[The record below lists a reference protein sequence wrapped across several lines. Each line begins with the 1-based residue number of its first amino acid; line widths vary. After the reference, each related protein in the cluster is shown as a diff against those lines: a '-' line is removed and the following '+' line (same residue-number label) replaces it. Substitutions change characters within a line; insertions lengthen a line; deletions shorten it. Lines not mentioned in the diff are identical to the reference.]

1 MAEKTAEEK
10 LRQALEGSTT
20 EGKGHE
26 TPKESRKPRPRT
38 RTRTS
43 SRNERPENLGQRV
56 DSFMEDFE
64 RRIEQSLNAVNSPS
78 EHQEQIKPRR
88 SSKPSRKNV
97 KPETHHEVHRKS
109 EILPEIPQPEPL
121 IPEIIENVADALNV
135 PEISLPEPVQEAI
148 DTIAAT
154 SNVQE
159 FPQPEIAPAIAEAV
173 AETPGI
179 HEVKEPAPE
188 VNEPETA
195 PEVIKPETAH
205 EITEPKPAHEVIEP
219 ETAPEVTEPET
230 APEVTEP
237 KTLPEVTEPET
248 IPEVIEPETI
258 PEVTEPK
265 TLPEV
270 TEPETIPEV
279 IEPET
284 IPEIIEPET
293 APEITEPK
301 TIPEVIEP
309 EPAPEVIE
317 PETIPEITE
326 VIPETFDMPEIP
338 YVPSEPELPEIEP
351 LDDTPQE
358 APESVPEAKP
368 EEAEIIPDVEP
379 ADDTPIAP
387 EFPDIPV
394 IEADFYQPQE
404 DTQASQETDG
414 GLPDIPVITPDDDE
428 TDDFDNF
435 AEDFIS
441 ETTEDESTDENPSPD
456 TADVDEPAQETSTEF
471 QEAELF
477 EAPEIED
484 EFADITDEN
493 SEEITDAF
501 SDEPIDEGPAIPEND
516 EDLEDAP
523 PYDMEND
530 EAGIFTDDETGD
542 TQEEFSPAA
551 DVVLNVDDELPQI
564 SAHDEPEISDEEAE
578 PVPVTV
584 TMPESTKTAEDKL
597 MADIAEAMTG
607 SPLSLGSQEQA
618 GLYNL
623 PEDFFA
629 NDGNSGDSQQS
640 AEDKLKANIA
650 QALSES
656 PISAAQNQARQD
668 LEQDINPF
676 DELSMPD
683 TLFQRNEEEPDLV
696 EEPFAEDAPTT
707 KEITP
712 EEGLNVVDIPA
723 VLDAIPE
730 LEPEPEHE
738 ASPQVEDNEFENDP
752 FTIPDF
758 GDDDEHEKQ
767 PEPETETE
775 ALPQV
780 EDNEAE
786 NDPFTIPDFGDDETE
801 QEEQPEF
808 ELASETEPELEP
820 EPTPEFEPEPET
832 EPEVPETFTEIEDDS
847 PFPVDEAE
855 PEVMSEPLTEQ
866 DRLAQE
872 VAAMTQEVE
881 PEDNIPDTMPEFELD
896 NIQEEAAQENNM
908 PEQSLLNDDTPENLN
923 DSANDDWD
931 ISSLGELGAAATIP
945 GDDPDDFHAEPET
958 VTEVITAPENLSA
971 GIVSNPEDEHKEK
984 TMSIREKLASR
995 KNAASDSNTAG
1006 KKKSSGGGGG
1016 GFLLPLLLTAIAVI
1030 GGLML
1035 WQIMTL
1041 SDKLTSMAM
1050 NSPNFES
1057 SSSYEAPNP
1066 SYDYAIDFILDP
1078 NLTDRMSQRGR
1089 DGWQV
1094 VGSRRT
1100 QDSTT
1105 GQYGYEFIF
1114 MRRTPGR

>member
-10 LRQALEGSTT
+10 LRQALEGNTT
-20 EGKGHE
+20 EGKGQE

-38 RTRTS
+38 RARTS

-88 SSKPSRKNV
+88 SSKLSRKNV
-97 KPETHHEVHRKS
+97 KPETNHEVHRKP

-159 FPQPEIAPAIAEAV
+159 FPQPEIVPAIAEAV

-179 HEVKEPAPE
+179 PEVKESAPE
-188 VNEPETA
+188 VNEPETVPEVIEPEPA
-195 PEVIKPETAH
+195 PEVTEPEPVPKVTEPETV
-205 EITEPKPAHEVIEP
+205 PEVIEP
-219 ETAPEVTEPET
+219 ETAPEVTEPKT
-230 APEVTEP
+230 A
-237 KTLPEVTEPET
+237 
-248 IPEVIEPETI
+248 PEVIEPETI
-258 PEVTEPK
+258 PEVTEPE
-265 TLPEV
+265 TMPEV
-270 TEPETIPEV
+270 TEPD
-279 IEPET
+279 
-284 IPEIIEPET
+284 T
-293 APEITEPK
+293 APEVT
-301 TIPEVIEP
+301 EP
-309 EPAPEVIE
+309 EPAPEVTEPEPVPKVTE
-317 PETIPEITE
+317 PETVPEIAE

-338 YVPSEPELPEIEP
+338 YVPSPSEDAPQEEPESI
-351 LDDTPQE
+351 
-358 APESVPEAKP
+358 PEAEP

-379 ADDTPIAP
+379 ADDTPIEP

-394 IEADFYQPQE
+394 IESDFYQPQE
-404 DTQASQETDG
+404 DTQDSQETDS

-428 TDDFDNF
+428 TDDFDDF

-441 ETTEDESTDENPSPD
+441 ETTEDESTDENPLPD
-456 TADVDEPAQETSTEF
+456 TADVDEPAQEASTEF

-607 SPLSLGSQEQA
+607 SPLSLGSQDQA

-683 TLFQRNEEEPDLV
+683 SLFQRNEE
-696 EEPFAEDAPTT
+696 
-707 KEITP
+707 
-712 EEGLNVVDIPA
+712 
-723 VLDAIPE
+723 
-730 LEPEPEHE
+730 PEPVTDEVQEDVE
-738 ASPQVEDNEFENDP
+738 AVPEIETEELPQVEDNEFENDP

-758 GDDDEHEKQ
+758 GDDDEQEKQ

-775 ALPQV
+775 KLPQV
-780 EDNEAE
+780 EDNEFE
-786 NDPFTIPDFGDDETE
+786 NDPFTIPDFGDDEPE

-808 ELASETEPELEP
+808 EPEQETEPEPQIEQEPEIGPEAELEP
-820 EPTPEFEPEPET
+820 EPTPEFEPEPES
-832 EPEVPETFTEIEDDS
+832 EPEIPDTFTETKDDS

-881 PEDNIPDTMPEFELD
+881 PEDNIPDITPEFELD

-923 DSANDDWD
+923 DNANDDWD

-995 KNAASDSNTAG
+995 KNAASDSTTSG

-1041 SDKLTSMAM
+1041 SDKITSMAM
-1050 NSPNFES
+1050 NSSNFES
-1057 SSSYEAPNP
+1057 SSGYEASNP

-1105 GQYGYEFIF
+1105 GQYGYECIF